1 VPRLARSAD
10 DVTRAAL
17 LDIFNRLLYHYGPRQ
32 WWPAETPFEVC
43 VGAILTQNT
52 NWGNVEKAISALKQ
66 ADVLTPEG
74 MRAVD
79 PDLLANM
86 IRPSGYFNVKS
97 RRLKDF
103 LAWLFAGHN
112 GSLERMFAND
122 WRVLRGELLAVRG
135 IGPET
140 CDSILLYAGGKP
152 TFVVDT
158 YTRRLFH
165 RLGLLS
171 ERADYDKTRS
181 LFMANLPEDVALYN
195 EYHAL
200 IVEQCKQF
208 CRTKPSCAD
217 CPLAGCC
224 LHHADSI
231 QRH

>member
-1 VPRLARSAD
+1 MPRLARSEAD
-10 DVTRAAL
+10 APRAAL
-17 LDIFNRLLYHYGPRQ
+17 LNIFSVLLDHYGPLK

-52 NWGNVEKAISALKQ
+52 NWSNVEKAINALKK

-74 MRAVD
+74 LRTVE
-79 PDLLANM
+79 PDRLATL
-86 IRPSGYFNVKS
+86 IRPSGYFNIKT

-103 LAWLFAGHN
+103 IEWLFARHD
-112 GSLERMFAND
+112 GSLERMFAID
-122 WRVLRGELLAVRG
+122 WRILRGELLAVRG

-152 TFVVDT
+152 TFVVDA

-171 ERADYDKTRS
+171 EQADYEETRL
-181 LFMANLPEDVALYN
+181 LFMANLPADAALFN

-208 CRTKPSCAD
+208 CRSKPRCD
-217 CPLAGCC
+217 GCPLASGCC
-224 LHHADSI
+224 FCAKSN
-231 QRH
+231 Q